1 MDRTQIDEARRRLGR
16 VPINPVM
23 RDQELAVEP
32 RQRIGIDGVERDLQV
47 VALAAVA
54 DIGGVADRYGP
65 GTAALVYYTQD
76 LKNYCR
82 VTLFVQ
88 NGRVASFSADHAA
101 PEFFGLRDG
110 SNYCGRMEESQIRA
124 CED

>member
-1 MDRTQIDEARRRLGR
+1 MSRARGCVFVTVLLAGCAGPYAELVTTPEEEAAWRQVAATLPGAPAASIERCAG
-16 VPINPVM
+16 P
-23 RDQELAVEP
+23 P
-32 RQRIGIDGVERDLQV
+32 RNT
-47 VALAAVA
+47 APA
-54 DIGGVADRYGP
+54 GP
-65 GTAALVYYTQD
+65 GTTALTYDIQD

-110 SNYCGRMEESQIRA
+110 SNYCGRLFQA
-124 CED
+124 CLR